1 MPASDCDIVAEIGAG
16 IRAMRKEYML
26 TQQQL
31 AELAGISDR
40 TLRDI
45 EKGSGSPSVGTV
57 AKVLATLG
65 LNLEVRK

>member
-1 MPASDCDIVAEIGAG
+1 MPASDSEIVAEIGAG